1 VLPKQ
6 PKTLSPGSVF
16 AFLQTKPS
24 KIRDGEVRKRLAQY
38 YKKSA
43 TAPIEIELPIGSY
56 VPHFHYRKP
65 EPVQPPVEAAPHLPL
80 PTDAPHTPYRLLAAR
95 AKYLIAVAAVCLVAV
110 GILLPMN
117 SHKDAVRGV
126 WAPILNRS
134 IPVDIC
140 TGSPPPDDAD
150 VADDAANV
158 SIEQHF
164 LRSGYR
170 ISIPTAAAIAD
181 ISGFLTNSFILAT
194 CVGASLHSLA
204 HCPCYKLRINSG
216 ITLNYYLE
224 TSLVLIRQQ
233 VAQRIR
239 TSLRNDK

>member
-43 TAPIEIELPIGSY
+43 TALIEIELPIGSY
-56 VPHFHYRKP
+56 VPHFHCRKP
-65 EPVQPPVEAAPHLPL
+65 EPVQPPVEAAPQLPL
-80 PTDAPHTPYRLLAAR
+80 PTDAPHTSYRLLAAR

-134 IPVDIC
+134 IPVNIC

-164 LRSGYR
+164 LRSGHR
-170 ISIPTAAAIAD
+170 ISIPTTAAIAD
-181 ISGFLTNSFILAT
+181 ISGFLQSHNQPFELSEAT
-194 CVGASLHSLA
+194 GESLD
-204 HCPCYKLRINSG
+204 N
-216 ITLNYYLE
+216 
-224 TSLVLIRQQ
+224 
-233 VAQRIR
+233 
-239 TSLRNDK
+239 LRNRPLILVNANNNQWTLLMLKPLRFHFEFLGHTGCNLQ